1 MTRSTTRTKTKTP
14 SARHLTRRGFLYGLG
29 GTAVALPFLEGLQ
42 PRRVGA
48 AGPDRPRFAV
58 FVRQANGCAQAEGE
72 EPEQFWPHALGPVT
86 KELLTTTDADRAVSE
101 LAEFADKLLLV
112 RGTRFAF
119 PGNGCGHSGGGNQV
133 LTAAKVSV
141 DPMGNKSLAMGESV
155 DNRIARELN
164 KPAQPEPLALYAG
177 AMGGYINEVL
187 SYRGAKDLRPADRN
201 PWSVYTKMVGI
212 TDLPEEIIMQI
223 KARRTSV
230 NDLVREQ
237 MMSLMASPKLSSD
250 DQDRLQLHFDAIRDI
265 EVELACQ
272 LPPQAELD
280 EMAAQMD
287 YTGQDDRMQI
297 IVKMQMNLIALA
309 FACDYTRAATL
320 QIGDGNDG
328 TEYLIDGIKFPRY
341 HQISH
346 RIYSDGSE
354 GDPIP
359 DALGKHHRIDRE
371 HGKMFAHLLQRLAMY
386 TTDAGTILDDSV
398 AVWCNDLGTGVGHS
412 YNNIPWVCA
421 GSCGGYLKTGV
432 YVDAGDI
439 THNKFHNTILSAV
452 GLTNQEGA
460 PVDDFGDPE
469 LEPGVIDAMIAV

>member
-1 MTRSTTRTKTKTP
+1 MNTSRTR
-14 SARHLTRRGFLYGLG
+14 LTRRGFIYGVG
-29 GTAVALPFLEGLQ
+29 GTAVALPFLEGLR

-48 AGPDRPRFAV
+48 AAPERPRFAV
-58 FVRQANGCAQAEGE
+58 FVRQANGCAQAEGN
-72 EPEQFWPHALGPVT
+72 EPEQFWPRNLGAVT
-86 KELLTTTDADRAVSE
+86 KESLGTTDADRAVSE

-112 RGTRFAF
+112 RGTRFPF

-133 LTAAKVSV
+133 LTAQRVSD
-141 DPMGNKSLAMGESV
+141 DPSGNKSLAMGESV

-164 KPAQPEPLALYAG
+164 RPAQPEPLTLYAG

-187 SYRGAKDLRPADRN
+187 SYRGPKDLRPADRN

-212 TDLPEEIIMQI
+212 TELPEEIIKEI

-287 YTGQDDRMQI
+287 YSGQDDRMQT
-297 IVKMQMNLIALA
+297 IVRMHMNLIALA

-328 TEYLIDGIKFPRY
+328 CQYLIDGVKYPRY

-371 HGKMFAHLLQRLAMY
+371 HGKMFAHLLKRLSMY
-386 TTDAGTILDDSV
+386 TTDAGSILDDSV
-398 AVWCNDLGTGVGHS
+398 AIWCNDLSTGVGHS
-412 YNNIPWVCA
+412 YKNIPWVCA
-421 GSCGGYLKTGV
+421 GSCGGFLKTGV
-432 YVDAGDI
+432 YVDAGDVP
-439 THNKFHNTILSAV
+439 HNRFHNTILSAV
-452 GLTNQEGA
+452 GLTNAEGDL
-460 PVDDFGDPE
+460 VTDFGDPE
-469 LEPGVIDAMIAV
+469 LAPGVIDAMIAV